1 MKVKNMQNRLLI
13 MLLPLVLVGL
23 SILAGVSY
31 YLSAGAL
38 RDSVDQTA
46 KAVGTD
52 YANQIQGDVRLMMA
66 QLADLASVQRVRSGA
81 DKGQIVAA
89 MAEAKNRLGAFDAV
103 VFIFPDGTG
112 INSEGNTANYGERDY
127 FRKVKASQ
135 DAAVSDPLVSKTTG
149 KLSVVLAVP
158 VIYNNQLTGVL
169 VGTVSVERLTAKI
182 KDLTFLDSGY
192 GQISDDS
199 GLIIAHPKRPDLA
212 GKLSLREKKINS
224 ELKLQQ
230 DELDDRLIQLFKAA
244 ADEGKQARGVYSFVD
259 GVTRIAVTTPVD
271 LPGEQRWVVTVA
283 APEVEATRQSA
294 ALAKAMLIISIIS
307 LLVVGSFIVL
317 IARQLARP
325 IAIIRDECLLLAQ
338 GDLRDREA
346 RVRTEDE
353 IGQLAQGFRQ
363 MRDNLRAL
371 VMKIHSQS
379 DQLAASSEQLTAG
392 AGQSALA
399 VNQVAD
405 SITTVAAGSSEQM
418 TAVRETVQ
426 VVEQMSDHIQKLAE
440 DTVTVAAQSAQAASQ
455 ANDGD
460 AAVSRAIE
468 QMNQIEETVTGSA
481 RLVTELGERSK
492 EIGQIVATI
501 SGIAGQTNLLALN
514 AAIEAARAGE
524 QGRGFAVVAEEVRKL
539 AEQSQLA
546 TEQIAALINSIQTE
560 TDEAV
565 TAMNNGT
572 KEVKLGAEVVDAAGQ
587 AFREIV
593 ALINQVSGQVEGFS
607 VAIGQLTQ
615 GSQQIVESVSQ
626 IENLSRKTAGEAQT
640 VSAASEEQSAS
651 MEEIASSSQSLAN
664 LATELRDSVSKFQ
677 V

>member
-1 MKVKNMQNRLLI
+1 MRIKNVQTRLLI

-66 QLADLASVQRVRSGA
+66 QLADLASIQRIRAGN
-81 DKGQIVAA
+81 DRGQIVAA

-103 VFIFPDGTG
+103 VFISPDGTG
-112 INSEGNTANYGERDY
+112 VNSENNTANYAERDY
-127 FRKVKASQ
+127 FKKVLASK

-149 KLSVVLAVP
+149 KLAVVLAVP
-158 VIYNNQLTGVL
+158 VTYNNQLTGVL
-169 VGTVSVERLTAKI
+169 VGTVSMERLTSKI

-199 GLIIAHPKRPDLA
+199 GLIIAHPKRPDLV
-212 GKLSLREKKINS
+212 GKLSLRDKKINS

-230 DELDDRLIQLFKAA
+230 DELDDRLVQLFKAA

-259 GVTRIAVTTPVD
+259 GVDRVAVTTPVD

-283 APEVEATRQSA
+283 APEAEATRQSA
-294 ALAKAMLIISIIS
+294 ALAKAMLAISLIS
-307 LLVVGSFIVL
+307 LLLIGFFIVL
-317 IARQLARP
+317 IAKQLARP
-325 IAIIRDECLLLAQ
+325 LTVIRDECLLLAQ
-338 GDLRDREA
+338 GDLRDREGK
-346 RVRTEDE
+346 VSTEDE
-353 IGQLAQGFRQ
+353 IGQLARGFRQ

-371 VMKIHSQS
+371 VIKIHSQS

-426 VVEQMSDHIQKLAE
+426 VVEQMSDYIQKLAE
-440 DTVTVAAQSAQAASQ
+440 DTGTVAAQSAQAASQ
-455 ANDGD
+455 ANDGE
-460 AAVSRAIE
+460 ASVSRAIA
-468 QMNQIEETVTGSA
+468 QMNQIEEAVTSSA

-565 TAMNNGT
+565 TAMNSGT
-572 KEVKLGAEVVDAAGQ
+572 EEVKLGAEVVDAAGQ

-593 ALINQVSGQVEGFS
+593 MLINQVSDQVEGFS

-615 GSQQIVESVSQ
+615 GSRQIVDSVNQ
-626 IENLSRKTAGEAQT
+626 IESLSRKTAGEAQT